1 MRNNLVTVE
10 AVHTH
15 THTHTDTSLKNR
27 IVVITCNC
35 FFAGLIFCTQNLIR
49 DG

>member
-1 MRNNLVTVE
+1 MKNRLVTVA

-15 THTHTDTSLKNR
+15 THTHTDTLLKNR
-27 IVVITCNC
+27 IVIEACNLVVAGVI
-35 FFAGLIFCTQNLIR
+35 FYTQNLIR

>member
-1 MRNNLVTVE
+1 MRNNLVIVE

-15 THTHTDTSLKNR
+15 TDGLLKKGFVHFAYNR
-27 IVVITCNC
+27 FVVGV
-35 FFAGLIFCTQNLIR
+35 FFCTQNLIR

>member
-1 MRNNLVTVE
+1 MRNNLVIVE

-15 THTHTDTSLKNR
+15 TDASLKNR
-27 IVVITCNC
+27 IVVIACNC
-35 FFAGLIFCTQNLIR
+35 FIAGLIFGTQNLIR

>member
-1 MRNNLVTVE
+1 MKNCLVTVA

-15 THTHTDTSLKNR
+15 THTDTLLKNR
-27 IVVITCNC
+27 IVIEACNLVV
-35 FFAGLIFCTQNLIR
+35 AGVIFCTQNLIR

>member
-1 MRNNLVTVE
+1 MKNRLVTVA

-27 IVVITCNC
+27 IVVIACNC
-35 FFAGLIFCTQNLIR
+35 FIAGLIFGTQNLIR

>member
-1 MRNNLVTVE
+1 MRNNLVIVE

-15 THTHTDTSLKNR
+15 THTDVSLKNR

-35 FFAGLIFCTQNLIR
+35 FIAGSIFGTQNLIR

>member
-1 MRNNLVTVE
+1 MKNNLVTIG

-15 THTHTDTSLKNR
+15 THTDTLLKNR

-35 FFAGLIFCTQNLIR
+35 FIAGSIFGTQNLIR